1 MDSAAVI
8 WVVHVDKR
16 GASNQRYRNRN
27 ASLIRKSQVEGEE
40 EYLFVP
46 YSVFTVTKV
55 VRGES
60 SGFSRPFEIHVQAAL
75 DNALEPQ
82 DLQRRKCSQIVG
94 LREFC
99 SILKVVH
106 AELRKCWK
114 SQTIN
119 ANADTQTRRH
129 ADTRRAHVRT

>member
-27 ASLIRKSQVEGEE
+27 ASLIRKSQVEGDE

-82 DLQRRKCSQIVG
+82 DL
-94 LREFC
+94 
-99 SILKVVH
+99 IL
-106 AELRKCWK
+106 APWY
-114 SQTIN
+114 
-119 ANADTQTRRH
+119 
-129 ADTRRAHVRT
+129 